1 MTRTLSAAY
10 SKPLARR
17 PHITK
22 FLATKQTGNQSQA
35 QATTPVSATLQV
47 LFSSMAFDL
56 CAFPQAPAR
65 SAGLVNGK
73 CGASCLFSLEALVKP
88 LDATNKNPTL
98 VIPHAAT
105 GRMDTASDE
114 CLSFVPVRFEIYQ
127 ISRKGQKHNT
137 FTEMSARRC
146 GLMGA
151 NILNFTHSDKLWGL
165 FFALCRRGQPPLSGS
180 GRILRRHQRLFP
192 DAFHRADRL
201 SPACPP

>member
-1 MTRTLSAAY
+1 M
-10 SKPLARR
+10 
-17 PHITK
+17 
-22 FLATKQTGNQSQA
+22 
-35 QATTPVSATLQV
+35 
-47 LFSSMAFDL
+47 
-56 CAFPQAPAR
+56 
-65 SAGLVNGK
+65 
-73 CGASCLFSLEALVKP
+73 FSLEALVKP

-151 NILNFTHSDKLWGL
+151 NILNFTHIDKLWGL
-165 FFALCRRGQPPLSGS
+165 FFALCRRGQPPALRSMAARQMSQTRRRRCSGLTTSSERQRESSSITKSLVMRSRKAMCSPS
-180 GRILRRHQRLFP
+180 GVSESMRCEWCSAQT
-192 DAFHRADRL
+192 
-201 SPACPP
+201 